1 MSISL
6 VGTVSRLNTEDV
18 NAEVKVNMSS
28 DPNRTTETSNATGA
42 NLVFYIVI
50 VFICIL
56 FEGVLRTFFPRYDT
70 DIALLSYIAILLFVT
85 VASRWKRKRL
95 GNSKDKKRVD
105 TQVG

>member
-18 NAEVKVNMSS
+18 NAEVKVSMSS
-28 DPNRTTETSNATGA
+28 DPNRTTEASNATAA

-85 VASRWKRKRL
+85 VAIRWKRKRL
-95 GNSKDKKRVD
+95 GNSKVKKRVD